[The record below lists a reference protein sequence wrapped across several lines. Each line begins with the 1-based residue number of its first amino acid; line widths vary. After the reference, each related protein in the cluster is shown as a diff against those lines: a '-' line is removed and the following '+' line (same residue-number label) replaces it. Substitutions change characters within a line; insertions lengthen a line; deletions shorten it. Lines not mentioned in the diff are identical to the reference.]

1 MAIQHSSKRKGTRKG
16 AVVPRLKREIRRL
29 LQCRKVAI
37 IPIIIGDLG
46 TVGRGFQGLIDIDNL
61 RVCTGTKSI
70 MGEIFGNFVG
80 VSVDA
85 AKVS

>member
-1 MAIQHSSKRKGTRKG
+1 M
-16 AVVPRLKREIRRL
+16 VPRLKREIRRL

-46 TVGRGFQGLIDIDNL
+46 TIGRGFQGLIDIDNL

-70 MGEIFGNFVG
+70 IGNFVG

>member
-1 MAIQHSSKRKGTRKG
+1 MAIQHSSESKGTRKG
-16 AVVPRLKREIRRL
+16 EVIPRLKRERSRL

-46 TVGRGFQGLIDIDNL
+46 TIGRGFQGLIDIDNL